1 MVERDAS
8 GARASGEIARWESAY
23 ENLSDLVM
31 DCRNGASLVS
41 AYIVSRDASD
51 QRLIWIAGCDGS
63 VVQIGAI
70 RLARTSAI
78 LVQRNSYSI

>member
-63 VVQIGAI
+63 VVQIDALRRVHI
-70 RLARTSAI
+70 AATAVRTHDG
-78 LVQRNSYSI
+78 